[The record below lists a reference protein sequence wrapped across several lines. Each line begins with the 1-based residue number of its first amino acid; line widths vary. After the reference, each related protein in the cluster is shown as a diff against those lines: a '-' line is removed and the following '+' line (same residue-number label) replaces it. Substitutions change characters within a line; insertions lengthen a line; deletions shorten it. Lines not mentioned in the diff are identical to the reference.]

1 MEGSPSRKRKQL
13 TLNTKYE
20 IIKACETE
28 SKTSVAKKFEVAPST
43 ITGILKMKD
52 MIIQSFH
59 SSTSSP
65 SRKRHRSGNADT
77 VDKALFEWFT
87 GARSNKIHLNTK
99 HNKTEYLTHS
109 CLFIY
114 SN

>member
-43 ITGILKMKD
+43 ITGILLHTSDIKQKTIKD
-52 MIIQSFH
+52 FFV
-59 SSTSSP
+59 
-65 SRKRHRSGNADT
+65 RSETRD
-77 VDKALFEWFT
+77 
-87 GARSNKIHLNTK
+87 
-99 HNKTEYLTHS
+99 
-109 CLFIY
+109 
-114 SN
+114 